1 MQGMTGGLA
10 AVITIAATLAA
21 GGAQAQQAQRIDVA
35 AQPLAAAVLE
45 LGRKTGLQVV
55 IDDRL
60 MAGRRSVAVSGT
72 MTPAQALR
80 IMMGESGLRS
90 DVVND
95 DTLTLRAGPDAV
107 TADGAILLD
116 PITLSSENPFGAVPG
131 LIARTSGTATK
142 TGADLRDVPQAVNVV
157 TADQAA
163 AQGARSVV
171 SGLAYTPGVV
181 GQYGD
186 TDVRHDWLTVRGFRP
201 DRYGDGL
208 RQNFGARGYAQVRA
222 EPFGLERI
230 EVLKGPASVLYGQA
244 TPGGI
249 VNVVSK
255 RPVDRPV
262 REVELS
268 YGSNARAQVGVDLG
282 DRLDENGD
290 LLYRVVAMVR
300 DGDTEYDHVSERKLY
315 LAPSLTWKID
325 PDRTLTVFAEVQDID
340 SPGGGGAPSLPATG
354 TLFEAPGGY
363 LPRST
368 FVGEPGFDQF
378 DARQSQIGFRLDQQL
393 SPDWSLSQT
402 LRYSKVDVDT
412 QRVQLFC
419 LSLACGPTET
429 VRYAW
434 AFPET
439 SELWSFDQ
447 QLKGKVQTGS
457 ASHDLLFGVDL
468 SRERSHFDETA
479 LSYVSLGW
487 DAFDPVYAGG
497 VTRPPVAMSIEQ
509 TRRQA
514 GLYAQDQITMG
525 RAVISAGLR
534 YDMAETTTRT
544 VTAAADNRVEQ
555 DDEELTGRIGAVYH
569 FDNGISPY
577 AGYSTSFYP
586 AGGTDRTG
594 AAFLPTTAT
603 QAEVGLRYAPDDRP
617 VMITASVFDLTQKNV
632 LTPDPL
638 NTSFNTQTGE
648 VRVRGV
654 ELEAK
659 AELDRGLSLIGSW
672 AYSDAEITR
681 DTRYQGNRPAFVP
694 RHQAALW
701 LDYKLQSPGAWG
713 GLSLGGGVRYVGQTY
728 GDNANQ
734 FSVPSFT
741 LVDMAVRYDL
751 AAIGH
756 DGTEVSLNVTN
767 LADRDY
773 VSTCLSASGCYWGPG
788 RAVTASLNYTW

>member
-1 MQGMTGGLA
+1 
-10 AVITIAATLAA
+10 
-21 GGAQAQQAQRIDVA
+21 
-35 AQPLAAAVLE
+35 
-45 LGRKTGLQVV
+45 
-55 IDDRL
+55 

-72 MTPAQALR
+72 MTPDQALR
-80 IMMGESGLRS
+80 IMMGDSGLRPGLV
-90 DVVND
+90 DD
-95 DTLTLRAGPDAV
+95 DTLTLQAGPDV
-107 TADGAILLD
+107 SPDGAILLD
-116 PITLSSENPFGAVPG
+116 PITLRAENPFGAVPG
-131 LIARTSGTATK
+131 LIARSSGTATK

-208 RQNFGARGYAQVRA
+208 RQNFGARGYAQSRA

-262 REVELS
+262 REIELS
-268 YGSNARAQVGVDLG
+268 YGSNARAQVGLDLG
-282 DRLDENGD
+282 DRLDKNGD
-290 LLYRVVAMVR
+290 LLYRVVAMAR

-315 LAPSLTWKID
+315 LAPSLTWRID
-325 PDRTLTVFAEVQDID
+325 PDRALTVFAEFQDID

-354 TLFEAPGGY
+354 TLYPAPQGY
-363 LPRST
+363 LPRAT
-368 FVGEPGFDQF
+368 FVGEPGFDHF

-393 SPDWSLSQT
+393 SPDWSLGQT

-419 LSLACGPTET
+419 MTLACGPTET

-434 AFPET
+434 GFPET

-447 QLKGKVQTGS
+447 QLKGTVQTGS
-457 ASHDLLFGVDL
+457 ASHDLLFGLDL
-468 SRERSHFDETA
+468 SREHSHFDETA
-479 LSYVSLGW
+479 LNYVSRGW
-487 DAFDPVYAGG
+487 DVFDPTYTGG
-497 VTRPPVAMSIEQ
+497 VARPPVALSIDQ

-525 RAVISAGLR
+525 RTVLSAGLR
-534 YDMAETTTRT
+534 YDKAETITRT
-544 VTAAADNRVEQ
+544 TTATADTGVEQ
-555 DDEELTGRIGAVYH
+555 DDEELTGRIGAVHH

-586 AGGTDRTG
+586 AGGTDRSG

-603 QAEVGLRYAPDDRP
+603 QAELGLRYAPEDRP
-617 VMITASVFDLTQKNV
+617 VMLTASVFDLTQKNV

-638 NTSFNTQTGE
+638 DTRFNTQTGE
-648 VRVRGV
+648 VRVRGI

-659 AELDRGLSLIGSW
+659 AELDRGFSLIGSW

-681 DTRYQGNRPAFVP
+681 DSRYQGNRPAFVP

-701 LDYKLQSPGAWG
+701 LDYRLQSPGAWG
-713 GLSLGGGVRYVGQTY
+713 GLSLGGGVRHVGQTY

-741 LVDMAVRYDL
+741 LVDLAVRYDL

-756 DGTEVSLNVTN
+756 
-767 LADRDY
+767 R
-773 VSTCLSASGCYWGPG
+773 P
-788 RAVTASLNYTW
+788 